1 MEKLWKRINNTA
13 IILSKEESP
22 YHMIKDYR
30 KISNSLD
37 KFKIET
43 QKTIDMIR
51 KNLLCSRPTISNR
64 QQLED
69 YIKRIELANEIILSL
84 DKLVTQTFDSY
95 IEFIEIFW
103 EPNKNLETNEQQ
115 KILYEKYDMS
125 LTEWQTISN
134 KIERFNEVIKNFI

>member
-1 MEKLWKRINNTA
+1 
-13 IILSKEESP
+13 
-22 YHMIKDYR
+22 MIKDYR

>member
-1 MEKLWKRINNTA
+1 LEKLWKRTNNTA

-22 YHMIKDYR
+22 YYMIKDYR
-30 KISNSLD
+30 KVSNSLD

-84 DKLVTQTFDSY
+84 DKLVTKTFDSY
-95 IEFIEIFW
+95 IEFIDIFW

>member
-1 MEKLWKRINNTA
+1 LEKLWKRINNTA

-22 YHMIKDYR
+22 YYMIKDYR

-84 DKLVTQTFDSY
+84 DKLVTKTFDSY
-95 IEFIEIFW
+95 IEFIDIFW